1 MTLRFWKWL
10 IVVLAAAAIV
20 LALRHANEAADHD
33 PAVGRQHSSDARPL
47 AVSAGAP
54 GPVRSPTRLVERVG
68 PQDMASPPAG

>member
-33 PAVGRQHSSDARPL
+33 PAVGRQQSPDARPL
-47 AVSAGAP
+47 AGAP
-54 GPVRSPTRLVERVG
+54 GPVRSPSGLVERVG
-68 PQDMASPPAG
+68 LQDMASPPAG